1 MIYYVCGRFYESYN
15 TMNNAKNMNDCCP
28 ICMNLIQAHIE
39 CMKALSKAK
48 KKRIIINNSLI
59 DHNYYIERI

>member
-28 ICMNLIQAHIE
+28 TCMNLIQAHIE
-39 CMKALSKAK
+39 CMKALLKAK
-48 KKRIIINNSLI
+48 KKE
-59 DHNYYIERI
+59 DNYK